1 MNLAFGR
8 GLDQRAPETALAPGY
23 VRDAVNLDIAPGQYA
38 QKVPLGHARTRIGR
52 TLSHASATMRGGW
65 CDARVPFALLT
76 DGTSLVALSEDGTRT
91 TLATVTAGYDV
102 CAEFVEAHGAVYWS
116 NGIERGRIVAGV
128 NVPWGLPE
136 PAAPGLSVTGGTLA
150 PGTYMVAVTCVNA
163 AGEEGGASPVAVLT
177 LAAVGGISVALPTL
191 PTEASGYRIYLGGP
205 DADPGALYWAKDVT
219 ASTTLTAPGTPG
231 RRLQT
236 QYLRRM
242 PAASVLTLWNG
253 RLWAAT
259 GNLLVFSAFV
269 GGLPHYGLY
278 DGRGGW
284 LRFPAPVRM
293 VRPVYDGLY
302 VGTDTETLFLRGES
316 PAGAQ
321 PMRREPVD
329 GAGVLGSLMIPAA
342 AFPLEEPEQ
351 TDAVP
356 AWLSTDGEV
365 IVGRAGGSLQRLTRD
380 RIALSPGASAAL
392 AFVRDGRSDD
402 RLLVSTTDAPSPLRA
417 EAFEVAGLFDN
428 GIEL

>member
-1 MNLAFGR
+1 MNLAYGR
-8 GLDQRAPETALAPGY
+8 GIDERSADTALAPGY
-23 VRDAVNLDIAPGQYA
+23 VRRAENLDLSAGQYDR
-38 QKVPLGHARTRIGR
+38 KVPLGRARTRMGR
-52 TLSHASATMRGGW
+52 TLAHASVAMRGGW
-65 CDARVPFALLT
+65 SDARVAFGLYT
-76 DGTSLVALSEDGTRT
+76 DATALVALAADGTRT
-91 TLATVTAGYDV
+91 TLATVTAGTGV
-102 CAEFVEAHGAVYWS
+102 CAEYVEPQAAVYWS
-116 NGIERGRIVAGV
+116 NGVERGRIVAGV

-136 PAAPGLSVTGGTLA
+136 PAAPTLSAIAGTLA
-150 PGTYMVAVTCVNA
+150 AGAYTVAVTANNA
-163 AGEEGGASPVAVLT
+163 AGEEGGASPVATIT
-177 LAAVGGISVALPTL
+177 LASAGGIGVTLPALPSG
-191 PTEASGYRIYLGGP
+191 ASAFRVYLGGP
-205 DADPGALYWAKDVT
+205 DADADALYWAKDVT
-219 ASTTLTAPGTPG
+219 ASTTLASPGTPG
-231 RRLQT
+231 RRIQT
-236 QYLRRM
+236 LYLRRM
-242 PAASVLTLWNG
+242 PACSALTLWNG
-253 RLWAAT
+253 RLWAAV
-259 GNLLVFSAFV
+259 GNLVVFSAFV

-278 DGRGGW
+278 DGRGGFF
-284 LRFPAPVRM
+284 RFPAAVRM